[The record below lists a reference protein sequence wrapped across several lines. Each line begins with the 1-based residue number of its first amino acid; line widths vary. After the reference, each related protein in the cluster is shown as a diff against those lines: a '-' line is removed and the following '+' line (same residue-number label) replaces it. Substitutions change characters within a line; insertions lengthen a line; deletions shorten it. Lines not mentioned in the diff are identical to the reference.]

1 MSGLHQGRSDVS
13 LIRFGER
20 NVATAN
26 ALQKTQ
32 LERSQKIQQIL
43 LILRPQPEG
52 PSHDS
57 VRLRARA
64 PVFSDR
70 LNQIPGTTVMKEE
83 QSLSQAPEGSAPKFS
98 PFRLSLAYSIGET
111 RTHVMDRKV
120 RVQVDVLV
128 VERRNGRVPRA

>member
-1 MSGLHQGRSDVS
+1 MPTPQLSLKRLGLSHYLDASGIRPHVGRSGRSMSGLRPGRSDVS

-43 LILRPQPEG
+43 LILRPQPEEL
-52 PSHDS
+52 SHDS

-70 LNQIPGTTVMKEE
+70 LNQILGATVMKEE
-83 QSLSQAPEGSAPKFS
+83 
-98 PFRLSLAYSIGET
+98 
-111 RTHVMDRKV
+111 
-120 RVQVDVLV
+120 
-128 VERRNGRVPRA
+128 